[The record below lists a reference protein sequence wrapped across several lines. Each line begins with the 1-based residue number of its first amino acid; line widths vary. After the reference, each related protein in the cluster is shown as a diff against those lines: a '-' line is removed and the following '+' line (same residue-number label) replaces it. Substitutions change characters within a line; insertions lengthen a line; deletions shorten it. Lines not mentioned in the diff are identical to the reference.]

1 MPQPGSIL
9 GQITEEFEQIGKQVV
24 TEVAKVP
31 KDVAGK
37 ALESLGASSGKKS
50 GTTATQ
56 NTQTGTT
63 GEKTPLQ
70 QLNDAKEQQTK
81 KAIARSALEQI
92 AGVKPKQKEPSV
104 WEKIQMEAEQKKELA
119 SKQAKQA
126 QAQSLPQAT
135 SKRKRGD
142 LYGTQAKKTS
152 VENKNVRQD

>member
-9 GQITEEFEQIGKQVV
+9 GQITEEFEQIGKKVV
-24 TEVAKVP
+24 TEVTKVP

-37 ALESLGASSGKKS
+37 ALESMGVSSGKKS

-56 NTQTGTT
+56 NNQAGTS
-63 GEKTPLQ
+63 GEKTALDTF
-70 QLNDAKEQQTK
+70 NETKEQQVK

-92 AGVKPKQKEPSV
+92 AGVRPKQKEPTV
-104 WEKIQMEAEQKKELA
+104 WEKMQMEAEQKKELSA
-119 SKQAKQA
+119 NQAKQA
-126 QAQSLPQAT
+126 QAQALPQAT

>member
-24 TEVAKVP
+24 QEVVKVP

-50 GTTATQ
+50 NTSATSNVQ
-56 NTQTGTT
+56 TQGS

-70 QLNDAKEQQTK
+70 QLSEAKEQQTK
-81 KAIARSALEQI
+81 KAIARNALEQI
-92 AGVKPKQKEPSV
+92 AGVKPKQKEPTV

-119 SKQAKQA
+119 AKQAKQA
-126 QAQSLPQAT
+126 QAQALPQVT

-152 VENKNVRQD
+152 AENKNVRQD

>member
-24 TEVAKVP
+24 QEVVKIP

-50 GTTATQ
+50 GTT
-56 NTQTGTT
+56 TT
-63 GEKTPLQ
+63 NPQAQPSGEKTPLQ
-70 QLNDAKEQQTK
+70 QLTEAKEQQTK

-92 AGVKPKQKEPSV
+92 AGVKPKQKEPTV
-104 WEKIQMEAEQKKELA
+104 WEKIQMEAEQKKEMA
-119 SKQAKQA
+119 AKQAKQA
-126 QAQSLPQAT
+126 QTQSLPQAT

-152 VENKNVRQD
+152 TENKNVRQD